1 MHIGRFLDAS
11 GRPRLGRLEG
21 EMVQPLIGDVF
32 ADLQSHG
39 KPIPLADLRILPP
52 VRPSKIIGIG
62 SNYRKHIEEMGRKIP
77 EIPKMFLKPGTSV
90 IGPNSPICI
99 PPITERVDHEGELAV
114 VIGRHTSR
122 VSIEDAMHHVLGFT
136 CANDVTARDFQRSD
150 GVFTR
155 GKGFDSF
162 CPLGP
167 WILKTQSD
175 SDRRVRCWV
184 AGELRQDG
192 QTADMIFSVP
202 QLISFVSH
210 VMTLLP
216 GDVISTG
223 TPSGVGPLKAG
234 QLVEVEVEG
243 VGCLQNPVVNR
254 SDRTENAR

>member
-1 MHIGRFLDAS
+1 MHIGRFLDPS

-21 EMVQPLIGDVF
+21 EMVQPLIGDIF
-32 ADLQSHG
+32 AEFQDHG
-39 KPIPLADLRILPP
+39 QAIPLADIRLLPP
-52 VRPSKIIGIG
+52 VMPSKVIGIG
-62 SNYRKHIEEMGRKIP
+62 SNYRKHIEEMGRKVP
-77 EIPKMFLKPGTSV
+77 ETPKIFLKPGTSV
-90 IGPNSPICI
+90 VGPGVPISI
-99 PPITERVDHEGELAV
+99 PPLTQRVDHEGELAV
-114 VIGRHTSR
+114 VIGRHTSQ
-122 VSIEDAMHHVLGFT
+122 VSPEESMGHILGFT
-136 CANDVTARDFQRSD
+136 CANDVTARDFQRAD

-167 WILKTQSD
+167 WILKSQKD
-175 SDRRVRCWV
+175 LDRYVRCWV
-184 AGELRQDG
+184 DGELRQDG

-223 TPSGVGPLKAG
+223 TPSGVGPIKSG

-243 VGCLQNPVVNR
+243 VGRLQNPVINR
-254 SDRTENAR
+254 SDRTENAQ